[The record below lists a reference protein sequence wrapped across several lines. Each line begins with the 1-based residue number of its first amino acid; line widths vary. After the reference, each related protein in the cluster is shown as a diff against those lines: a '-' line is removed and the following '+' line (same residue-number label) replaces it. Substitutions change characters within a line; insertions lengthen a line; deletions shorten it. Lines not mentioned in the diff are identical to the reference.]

1 MKVFMNKVKLK
12 YDPNL
17 SIKKNAAM
25 CGVSESAVR
34 KYIRT
39 NGIDR
44 NYDNKVVK
52 KRAIL
57 ALRKENSTMSLTEM
71 SRRLGYSVNTIK
83 KYLSLDDNQS
93 DINTSKVS
101 TFDLSK
107 RNFVIKSV
115 SDDQTEILLNILR
128 LHIHKETFD
137 CDLTYSKGVFYQ
149 HIPQPKLKFD
159 KYPLKEDI
167 MPLEKAKDIEDA
179 SLHSIVIDLPF
190 IVKDYNSAQT
200 SMIAQRFNY
209 FSSIDELYATN
220 ASMISLAFRKL
231 RKSGFLVMKTMDF
244 VYGIN
249 QYWVSNF
256 VHNTAKEIGFVL
268 YDTFILISKTKILT
282 TKGEKQHFA
291 RKFHSY
297 FFVFHKGKAHK

>member
-1 MKVFMNKVKLK
+1 MNKVKLK

-17 SIKKNAAM
+17 SIKENAER

-44 NYDNKVVK
+44 NYDNKIAK

-57 ALRKENSTMSLTEM
+57 ALRKENPAMSLAEM
-71 SRRLGYSVNTIK
+71 SRKLGYSTNTIK
-83 KYLSLDDNQS
+83 KYLNSEDEPS
-93 DINTSKVS
+93 DIDTRKVS
-101 TFDLSK
+101 TFDTSNRK
-107 RNFVIKSV
+107 FIIKSV
-115 SDDQTEILLNILR
+115 SDSQTEILSNILR

-137 CDLTYSKGVFYQ
+137 CDLTFSKGVFYQ

-159 KYPLKEDI
+159 KYPLDESV
-167 MPLEKAKDIEDA
+167 MPLERATDIEDA

-209 FSSIDELYATN
+209 FSSVEELYETN
-220 ASMISLAFRKL
+220 ETIMSLAFNKL
-231 RKSGFLVMKTMDF
+231 QKNGFLVMKTMDF

-256 VHNTAKEIGFVL
+256 VQNKAEEMGFVL
-268 YDTFILISKTKILT
+268 YDTLVLISKTKILT

-297 FFVFHKGKAHK
+297 FFVFRKKAKYKV